1 MLLPRAVGIGPTLA
15 LLHALPPAPRAPPAH
30 SSVAGASLTRLFDFE
45 GAEAASALEAWERI
59 DDVIMGGVSSSR
71 LVLDQSGGGAL
82 FEGRLRSEGGGFCGQ
97 RMRLLASPLDLSA
110 ADG

>member
-71 LVLDQSGGGAL
+71 PVLDQSGGGAL
-82 FEGRLRSEGGGFCGQ
+82 FEGPPLRG
-97 RMRLLASPLDLSA
+97 RRLLRA
-110 ADG
+110 AHAPARLAARPFRRRR